1 MTWIPGADSGGGE
14 TMRILIATAAALALS
29 GCATNEPM
37 QVAQAECKIHP
48 VTTTSVTDTR
58 KPQTEETRQRMA
70 EMELATSSYRFR
82 NLQQNA
88 YNMNNVED
96 ALRDCQG
103 NSR

>member
-1 MTWIPGADSGGGE
+1 
-14 TMRILIATAAALALS
+14 MRILIATAAALALS
-29 GCATNEPM
+29 ACATTEPV

-82 NLQQNA
+82 NLQQNG

-96 ALRDCQG
+96 ALRDCQA

>member
-1 MTWIPGADSGGGE
+1 
-14 TMRILIATAAALALS
+14 MRILIAVSAAVVLA
-29 GCATNEPM
+29 GCATEPV

-58 KPQTEETRQRMA
+58 KPQTESTRQRMA

-82 NLQQNA
+82 NLQQNG

-96 ALRDCQG
+96 ALRDCQTA
-103 NSR
+103 SR